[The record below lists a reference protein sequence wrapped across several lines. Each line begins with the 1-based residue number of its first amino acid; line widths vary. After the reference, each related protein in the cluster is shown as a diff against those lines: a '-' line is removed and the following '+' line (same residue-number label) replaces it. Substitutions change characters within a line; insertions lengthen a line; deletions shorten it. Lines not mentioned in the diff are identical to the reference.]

1 MTKLIHFKDCNTII
15 VLPCSTKSVCKCLT
29 SLFLLGNYVHNY
41 TLCSILDDSLLR
53 ILEWRTNERTFK
65 ESCKLPRSIRLYGY
79 SNNDLKTLACLFI
92 ESYMVS
98 DSRLDVNN
106 DDDFSKLANELD
118 SERISKTN
126 KQREV
131 FAQRINVSLL
141 SQGHIAANP
150 ASEGHLLR
158 QQSTGMQTQLQRET
172 RAPVH
177 TLSMQTQITFVCVL
191 KMMCQF

>member
-1 MTKLIHFKDCNTII
+1 
-15 VLPCSTKSVCKCLT
+15 
-29 SLFLLGNYVHNY
+29 
-41 TLCSILDDSLLR
+41 
-53 ILEWRTNERTFK
+53 
-65 ESCKLPRSIRLYGY
+65 
-79 SNNDLKTLACLFI
+79 
-92 ESYMVS
+92 MVS

-118 SERISKTN
+118 SDRISKTN
-126 KQREV
+126 KQREESQFQV

-172 RAPVH
+172 CASVH

-191 KMMCQF
+191 KMMCQFQGLP